1 MSIDVSLLKEKVEQ
15 NTPAMVQFLRDLIAI
30 PSSSGHEGDV
40 ARRIKD
46 EMEKIGFSSV
56 MIDDFGSVIGRMGE
70 GGPRILYDGHID
82 TVDVADPAA
91 WAFDP
96 FKGKIENGIVWGRG
110 ASDNKAAPVVQIY
123 GLKILKEITGD
134 RFPCTVFVV
143 GSVQEEDCD
152 GLALGHVISNLGPAT
167 ISCVVLGECTGCRI
181 YRGHRGRMEILVS
194 TSGRAAHASAPE
206 RGDNAIYKMA
216 DIIRD
221 IEALNP
227 ALKDDPFLGKGT
239 IAVTK
244 IECDTDSINCVPYA
258 CRIYLDRRLTHGE
271 DKNLAVS
278 QIKNLP
284 SAKNASVEIL
294 QYNNPSYTG
303 MVLHKEKYY
312 PTWVLPGDHPV
323 VKNAAET
330 YRTLFSVKPV
340 IDKWTFST
348 NGVAS
353 MGELGVPT
361 IGFGPS
367 EERFAHT
374 NQDQCRI
381 EDLITSCAF
390 YAAFPLFMKEE
401 KSP

>member
-1 MSIDVSLLKEKVEQ
+1 LNIDVSLLKEKVDQ
-15 NTPAMVQFLRDLIAI
+15 NTPAMIQFLRDLIAL
-30 PSSSGHEGDV
+30 PSSSGHEGAV
-40 ARRIKD
+40 ARRIKE

-56 MIDDFGSVIGRMGE
+56 MIDDYGSVIGSMGE
-70 GGPRILYDGHID
+70 GSPRILYDGHID

-96 FKGKIENGIVWGRG
+96 FKGKVENGIVWGRG

-123 GLKILKEITGD
+123 GLKILKEITEG
-134 RFPCTVFVV
+134 RLPCTVFVV

-152 GLALGHVISNLGPAT
+152 GLALGHVIRRLGPAS
-167 ISCVVLGECTGCRI
+167 ISCVVLGECTGCSI

-194 TSGRAAHASAPE
+194 TSGKAAHASAPE
-206 RGDNAIYKMA
+206 RGVNAIYKMA
-216 DIIRD
+216 DIVKD
-221 IEALNP
+221 IEKLNP
-227 ALKDDPFLGKGT
+227 RLLDDPFLGKGT

-244 IECDTDSINCVPYA
+244 IQCDTDSINCVPYA
-258 CRIYLDRRLTHGE
+258 CRIYLDRRLTSGE

-284 SAKNASVEIL
+284 SAKNARVEIL
-294 QYNNPSYTG
+294 QFNNPSYTG
-303 MVLHKEKYY
+303 KVLQKEKYY
-312 PTWVLPGDHPV
+312 PTWVLPEDHPV
-323 VKNAAET
+323 VKKAAET
-330 YRTLFSVKPV
+330 YRGLFAGNPR

-374 NQDQCRI
+374 NQDQCAI
-381 EDLITSCAF
+381 EDLKTSCAF
-390 YAAFPLFMKEE
+390 YAAFPLFMKKES
-401 KSP
+401 SP

>member
-1 MSIDVSLLKEKVEQ
+1 MNIDVSILKEKVEE
-15 NTPAMVQFLRDLIAI
+15 NTPAMVQFLRDLIAL
-30 PSSSGHEGDV
+30 PSSSGCEGDV
-40 ARRIKD
+40 ARRIRE

-56 MIDDFGSVIGRMGE
+56 TIDDYGSVIGRMGE
-70 GGPRILYDGHID
+70 SEPRILYDGHID
-82 TVDVADPAA
+82 TVDVANPAA

-96 FKGKIENGIVWGRG
+96 FKGKLEAGSVWGRG

-123 GLKILKEITGD
+123 GLKILKELVKD

-143 GSVQEEDCD
+143 GSVQEEACD
-152 GLALGHVISNLGPAT
+152 GLALGYVIKKLDPA
-167 ISCVVLGECTGCRI
+167 SLACVVLGECTGCGI

-194 TSGRAAHASAPE
+194 ASGKAAHASAPE
-206 RGDNAIYKMA
+206 RGENAIYKMA

-221 IEALNP
+221 IEVLNP
-227 ALKDDPFLGKGT
+227 KLKQDSFLGRGT
-239 IAVTK
+239 VAVTK

-258 CRIYLDRRLTHGE
+258 CRIYIDRRLTKGE
-271 DKNLAVS
+271 DKNLALS
-278 QIKNLP
+278 QIQNLP
-284 SAKNASVEIL
+284 SIKDARVEIL
-294 QYNNPSYTG
+294 EFKDPSYTG

-312 PTWVLPGDHPV
+312 PTWVLAEDHPV
-323 VKNAAET
+323 VEKAAET
-330 YRTLFSVKPV
+330 YRTIFSREPR

-374 NQDQCRI
+374 NQDQCAI
-381 EDLITSCAF
+381 EDLKTACAF
-390 YAAFPLFMKEE
+390 YAAFPFFMKKEGRA
-401 KSP
+401 